1 MQKTL
6 THKVFSMTLA
16 LLVLLSTFSFKIEAH
31 FCGTKIVD
39 VAVFSK
45 VTSCCNPAENTNSEV
60 QFSKISCCT
69 NRVVSFDGLKELNVV
84 SSMDELQ
91 LAKVFQSLS
100 KFNSHQA
107 LFTFLAIGYDP
118 NYFSPDLIVDPQ
130 IEHQVF
136 MI

>member
-31 FCGTKIVD
+31 FCGPKIVD

-45 VTSCCNPAENTNSEV
+45 VTSCCSATLDTNSKI

-69 NRVVSFDGLKELNVV
+69 NKVVSFDGLKELNVV

-100 KFNSHQA
+100 KFNSHQT
-107 LFTFLAIGYDP
+107 LFIFLVVGYDP
-118 NYFSPDLIVDPQ
+118 NYFSPDLIVDSQ

-136 MI
+136 LI